1 MGVLE
6 GEGCPEADD
15 MELED
20 GVFLVDEVKCDDGR
34 TYEIILDRDYRI
46 IAKERD
52 D

>member
-6 GEGCPEADD
+6 GEGCRESGDI
-15 MELED
+15 ELED
-20 GVFLVDEVKCDDGR
+20 GVFLVEEVKCDDGR
-34 TYEIILDRDYRI
+34 TYEVTLDSDYRI

>member
-1 MGVLE
+1 
-6 GEGCPEADD
+6 

-20 GVFLVDEVKCDDGR
+20 GVFLVEEVECDDGR
-34 TYEIILDRDYRI
+34 TYEVTLDRDYKI